1 MGREISCQMLQTK
14 SLKCKVPLFFQ
25 NILESCQPQ
34 VSPLPSPLNSMLS
47 HQDPPSP
54 PLLS

>member
-54 PLLS
+54 LLLS